1 MNKTL
6 GLFVEG
12 TGVLCKVL
20 PASYT
25 VLSFMNRIE
34 SIVRVSMT
42 VAAVIWRSGRKWS
55 SGVRS
60 GR

>member
-1 MNKTL
+1 VGCPVRLRTRNDFAMNKTL

-42 VAAVIWRSGRKWS
+42 VAAII
-55 SGVRS
+55 
-60 GR
+60 